1 MPSPTLPPAFS
12 KGGRRSRLLHMPPT
26 HNPLR
31 LFGCSSRANKPS
43 QNSQQSAAHASPEA
57 STNWE
62 RKGLCAVFCFWGCEP
77 KVGSKRCSSGP
88 HALCDTVCACVLL
101 WLVPKHS
108 ETAFCLW
115 LVAKH
120 AQAIACAWCAKG
132 QRAAFCLSVPAAA
145 AARLQQPAA
154 QRHNHHHNPASPTSC
169 CVAPPAGRRCQPSL
183 AAESNQSQ
191 PVSTWP
197 SCCVL
202 SL

>member
-115 LVAKH
+115 LVAKRTGNRL
-120 AQAIACAWCAKG
+120 CLVRKG
-132 QRAAFCLSVPAAA
+132 PTRSLLPFGPRRRRRSTAAA
-145 AARLQQPAA
+145 SGTAPQPPSQSRISHLLLRSAARW
-154 QRHNHHHNPASPTSC
+154 
-169 CVAPPAGRRCQPSL
+169 PSL
-183 AAESNQSQ
+183 PAFTRS
-191 PVSTWP
+191 
-197 SCCVL
+197 
-202 SL
+202 